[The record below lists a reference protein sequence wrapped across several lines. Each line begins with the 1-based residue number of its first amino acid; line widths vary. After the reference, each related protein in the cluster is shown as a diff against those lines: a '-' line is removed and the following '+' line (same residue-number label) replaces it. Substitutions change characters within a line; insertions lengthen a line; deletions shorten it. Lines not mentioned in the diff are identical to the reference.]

1 MLPHSC
7 TSKLSNLDF
16 STLKKGYVLPGLQ
29 SIDHQGPNFA
39 VLAIKKGIPFERPGS
54 GWPLIVNECNGDLS
68 PVETIGGLD
77 HFRLADKGGRVRWV
91 QDWRPLRVRW
101 REQPSCSPSKSPSA
115 APHVRPLGWHS
126 FNSGEHSRALLGPE
140 VTGG

>member
-39 VLAIKKGIPFERPGS
+39 VLAIKKGIPFGRWS
-54 GWPLIVNECNGDLS
+54 VVFRGWLS
-68 PVETIGGLD
+68 HTD
-77 HFRLADKGGRVRWV
+77 RKKC
-91 QDWRPLRVRW
+91 RW
-101 REQPSCSPSKSPSA
+101 RLSA
-115 APHVRPLGWHS
+115 FPVRAFIDELPTLSHRTRQGWGNQKGWLPKAGPAPHLPVYHLANLVNPSHIS
-126 FNSGEHSRALLGPE
+126 PPTSRIMNNQ
-140 VTGG
+140 